1 MLSVAVNTDPQLAQI
16 IQLKLL
22 RLEDGQDMQDLRAW
36 AGVQLVLRGIRK
48 PETDEEKKA
57 MSDAQAQQGEQQDPN
72 MALAMAEQMKA
83 QNGAIKNQIDEFRAQ
98 TDRMAVMVDAEKA
111 GADINYKQL
120 QGRSLMVNDA
130 VKLRGSANGMQ

>member
-1 MLSVAVNTDPQLAQI
+1 
-16 IQLKLL
+16 
-22 RLEDGQDMQDLRAW
+22 
-36 AGVQLVLRGIRK
+36 LVLRGIRK
-48 PETDEEKKA
+48 PETDEEKQA
-57 MSDAQAQQGEQQDPN
+57 VADAQAQQGEQQDPN

-83 QNGAIKNQIDEFRAQ
+83 QNGAIKNQIDQFRAD

-130 VKLRGSANGMQ
+130 VKLRGSVNGMQ